1 MGVAARPPYTHI
13 YTLCMYIYTYILT
26 YPITHNH
33 RLRQLNFR
41 VFGKRKN
48 LCCGILK
55 PNLIYISMRE
65 SEFLAFQLDDQT
77 PFCLSPK

>member
-1 MGVAARPPYTHI
+1 MANG
-13 YTLCMYIYTYILT
+13 
-26 YPITHNH
+26 
-33 RLRQLNFR
+33 Q
-41 VFGKRKN
+41 N

-77 PFCLSPK
+77 PFCLSTKKKYMEREKVHLNFYLF